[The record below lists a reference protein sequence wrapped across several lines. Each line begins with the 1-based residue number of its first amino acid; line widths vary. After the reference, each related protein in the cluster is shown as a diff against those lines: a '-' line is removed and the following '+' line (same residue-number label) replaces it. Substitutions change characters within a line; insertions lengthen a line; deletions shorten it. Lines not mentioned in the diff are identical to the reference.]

1 MSLVLLLGLSPTLLQ
16 AAALTEQQIQAIM
29 NLVRSF
35 SADEAVVRSV
45 QLSLEGKTPVI
56 APQVHIQTPPKIGCI
71 MLTTNLRYRMEE
83 WTTGGQISLLQDFLK
98 TRGLFKQ
105 KSNGFFGV
113 TTLQAV
119 NKFQESV
126 GLSSTGF
133 VGPLTRG
140 KIKEQTCGGVVVI
153 PMRPP
158 IGKIAVLSPNG
169 GETWQKGTTQTIKW
183 NSNLVSIPEQPIIY
197 DISLVPYCPSGQV
210 CATYAPFAIAQG
222 VSGST
227 YTWNVGS
234 TVGGSA
240 PAGSYTVQICQSGTT
255 TCDSSDSFFTIAAS
269 YTQPSITVLS
279 PNGGESLVHG
289 QTYEFRWTS
298 NGLGRVSIQVSDGK
312 GYSYSVAAGIPA
324 LPGSYSWTVSNRIPP
339 ASTYRA
345 GIGWSAA
352 YYDQSDSDFT
362 IAASY
367 TQPSITVLSPNGG
380 EYFRT
385 GAAMTINWKTA
396 NVPASHTFD
405 VIRLRAYPN
414 GQEYNLVHNIANDGQ
429 EIITIPSSIPIGTYT
444 LEIKSYFN
452 GVLVMDASDSYFKIV
467 SADSTN
473 LPPVVDGVSG
483 PTSLKV
489 GETGTWTIKA
499 RDPENGALSY
509 SVDWGDGVPRVFI
522 TNDTAASPFVQ
533 QPSTFTHSYAT
544 AGRYNVKFTVT
555 DDKGLTAQSSIT
567 VQVSTTA
574 VISNLDLS
582 SHITEQ
588 IDSRLNAADP
598 TTGLSQYLSR
608 SASESPRNPNVWTGK
623 LAPLDF
629 TGVSGWKEY
638 AGNYV
643 PYGATL
649 ITPRHFVAAN
659 HVLLAN
665 GTRVTFFDRNG
676 KPVTRTVLNSRRIS
690 NTDISIGVL
699 DGNVDSIAHY
709 PVVDTATL
717 KRLIDS
723 DGDGRL
729 DGVPIIIFNQLGE
742 TLVRKMTVLDSSS
755 SPILPG
761 AVVHSR
767 YLDGFRAGF
776 SKELIVGDSGH
787 PIFTV
792 INNTPVILAENFGSN
807 LGHAPGSHIDE
818 INSAIIALGDYGF
831 RVTEYSLS
839 SFEPAPSI
847 TVLTP
852 PGSRPWQLGATQNIT
867 WQSTGISK
875 VVISLCTGASTA
887 RRCERLL
894 GITAT
899 GIANTNSYAWYISPD
914 QPNIY
919 DGNWNIRVASADT
932 PSVFD
937 DSNSFALLDPLIVSI
952 SSPAGNIFTAPASF
966 TVRAEAQNT
975 LGSVTKVEFYQNGAK
990 VSEDTTAPYE
1000 YHAQNLVVG
1009 GYSFE
1014 AKAFNSR
1021 GDTARSG
1028 GTDVRVNDT
1037 PQPSITVLSPNGG
1050 EYFRTGAAMTINWKT
1065 ANVPASHTFD
1075 VIRLRAYPNGQE
1087 YNLVHNIANDGQEII
1102 TIPSS
1107 IPIGTYTLE
1116 IKSYFNGVLVMDASD
1131 SYFKIVSADSTN
1143 LPPVVDGVSGPTS
1156 LKVGE
1161 TGTWT
1166 IKARDPE
1173 NGALSYSVD
1182 WGDGVPRVFITNDTA
1197 ASPFVQQPSTFTHS
1211 YATAGRYNVKFTVTD
1226 DKGLTAQSSITVQV
1240 GSTVP
1245 PITVLSPNGG
1255 ETWQK
1260 GTTQTIKW
1268 NSNLV
1273 SIPEQPIIYD
1283 ISLVPYCPS
1292 GQVCATYAPFA
1303 IAQGVS
1309 GSTYNWTVGKTAS
1322 GGDIPAGQYKVTISS
1337 AANGSVTDQSDSAF
1351 TIAGITTQ
1359 STDTSLSPEAVSAL
1373 AEFSQKKNL
1382 NLASI
1387 LAAIAQ
1393 LIEAF
1398 K

>member
-1 MSLVLLLGLSPTLLQ
+1 
-16 AAALTEQQIQAIM
+16 
-29 NLVRSF
+29 
-35 SADEAVVRSV
+35 
-45 QLSLEGKTPVI
+45 
-56 APQVHIQTPPKIGCI
+56 
-71 MLTTNLRYRMEE
+71 
-83 WTTGGQISLLQDFLK
+83 
-98 TRGLFKQ
+98 
-105 KSNGFFGV
+105 
-113 TTLQAV
+113 
-119 NKFQESV
+119 
-126 GLSSTGF
+126 
-133 VGPLTRG
+133 
-140 KIKEQTCGGVVVI
+140 
-153 PMRPP
+153 
-158 IGKIAVLSPNG
+158 
-169 GETWQKGTTQTIKW
+169 
-183 NSNLVSIPEQPIIY
+183 
-197 DISLVPYCPSGQV
+197 
-210 CATYAPFAIAQG
+210 
-222 VSGST
+222 
-227 YTWNVGS
+227 
-234 TVGGSA
+234 
-240 PAGSYTVQICQSGTT
+240 
-255 TCDSSDSFFTIAAS
+255 
-269 YTQPSITVLS
+269 
-279 PNGGESLVHG
+279 
-289 QTYEFRWTS
+289 
-298 NGLGRVSIQVSDGK
+298 
-312 GYSYSVAAGIPA
+312 
-324 LPGSYSWTVSNRIPP
+324 
-339 ASTYRA
+339 
-345 GIGWSAA
+345 
-352 YYDQSDSDFT
+352 
-362 IAASY
+362 
-367 TQPSITVLSPNGG
+367 
-380 EYFRT
+380 
-385 GAAMTINWKTA
+385 
-396 NVPASHTFD
+396 
-405 VIRLRAYPN
+405 
-414 GQEYNLVHNIANDGQ
+414 
-429 EIITIPSSIPIGTYT
+429 
-444 LEIKSYFN
+444 
-452 GVLVMDASDSYFKIV
+452 
-467 SADSTN
+467 
-473 LPPVVDGVSG
+473 
-483 PTSLKV
+483 
-489 GETGTWTIKA
+489 
-499 RDPENGALSY
+499 
-509 SVDWGDGVPRVFI
+509 
-522 TNDTAASPFVQ
+522 
-533 QPSTFTHSYAT
+533 
-544 AGRYNVKFTVT
+544 
-555 DDKGLTAQSSIT
+555 
-567 VQVSTTA
+567 
-574 VISNLDLS
+574 
-582 SHITEQ
+582 
-588 IDSRLNAADP
+588 
-598 TTGLSQYLSR
+598 
-608 SASESPRNPNVWTGK
+608 
-623 LAPLDF
+623 LDF

-792 INNTPVILAENFGSN
+792 INNTPVILAENYGTN

-1309 GSTYNWTVGKTAS
+1309 GSTYTWNVGSTVGGSAPAGSYTVQICQSGTTTCDSSDSFFTSAASYTQPSITVLSPNGGESLVHGQTYEFRWTSNGLGRVSIQVSDGKGYSYSVAAGIPALPGSYSWTVSNRIPPASTYRAGIGWSAAYYDQSDSDFTIAASYTQPSITVLSPNGGEYFRTGAAMTINWKTANVPASHTFDVIRLRAYPNGQEYNLVHNIANDGQEIITIPSSIPIGTYTLEIKSYFNGVLVMDASDSYFKIVSADSTNLPPVVDGVSGPTSLKVGETGTWTIKARDPENGALSYSVDWGDGVPRVFITNDTAASPFVQQPSTFTHSYATAGRYNVKFTVTDDKGLTAQSSITVQVGSTVPPITVLSPNGGETWQKGTTQTIKWNSNLVSIPEQPIIYDISLVPYCPSGQVCATYAPFAIAQGVSGSTYNWTVGKTAS

>member
-1 MSLVLLLGLSPTLLQ
+1 MQRKLIGFSLSLVLLLGLSPTLLQ

-105 KSNGFFGV
+105 KSNGFFCV

-312 GYSYSVAAGIPA
+312 GYSYSVAAGILA

-345 GIGWSAA
+345 WIGWSAA

-555 DDKGLTAQSSIT
+555 DDKGLTAQSSI
-567 VQVSTTA
+567 S
-574 VISNLDLS
+574 
-582 SHITEQ
+582 
-588 IDSRLNAADP
+588 
-598 TTGLSQYLSR
+598 
-608 SASESPRNPNVWTGK
+608 
-623 LAPLDF
+623 
-629 TGVSGWKEY
+629 
-638 AGNYV
+638 
-643 PYGATL
+643 
-649 ITPRHFVAAN
+649 
-659 HVLLAN
+659 
-665 GTRVTFFDRNG
+665 
-676 KPVTRTVLNSRRIS
+676 
-690 NTDISIGVL
+690 
-699 DGNVDSIAHY
+699 
-709 PVVDTATL
+709 
-717 KRLIDS
+717 
-723 DGDGRL
+723 
-729 DGVPIIIFNQLGE
+729 
-742 TLVRKMTVLDSSS
+742 
-755 SPILPG
+755 
-761 AVVHSR
+761 
-767 YLDGFRAGF
+767 
-776 SKELIVGDSGH
+776 
-787 PIFTV
+787 
-792 INNTPVILAENFGSN
+792 
-807 LGHAPGSHIDE
+807 
-818 INSAIIALGDYGF
+818 
-831 RVTEYSLS
+831 
-839 SFEPAPSI
+839 
-847 TVLTP
+847 
-852 PGSRPWQLGATQNIT
+852 
-867 WQSTGISK
+867 
-875 VVISLCTGASTA
+875 
-887 RRCERLL
+887 
-894 GITAT
+894 
-899 GIANTNSYAWYISPD
+899 
-914 QPNIY
+914 
-919 DGNWNIRVASADT
+919 
-932 PSVFD
+932 
-937 DSNSFALLDPLIVSI
+937 
-952 SSPAGNIFTAPASF
+952 
-966 TVRAEAQNT
+966 
-975 LGSVTKVEFYQNGAK
+975 
-990 VSEDTTAPYE
+990 
-1000 YHAQNLVVG
+1000 
-1009 GYSFE
+1009 
-1014 AKAFNSR
+1014 
-1021 GDTARSG
+1021 
-1028 GTDVRVNDT
+1028 
-1037 PQPSITVLSPNGG
+1037 
-1050 EYFRTGAAMTINWKT
+1050 
-1065 ANVPASHTFD
+1065 
-1075 VIRLRAYPNGQE
+1075 
-1087 YNLVHNIANDGQEII
+1087 
-1102 TIPSS
+1102 
-1107 IPIGTYTLE
+1107 
-1116 IKSYFNGVLVMDASD
+1116 
-1131 SYFKIVSADSTN
+1131 
-1143 LPPVVDGVSGPTS
+1143 
-1156 LKVGE
+1156 
-1161 TGTWT
+1161 
-1166 IKARDPE
+1166 
-1173 NGALSYSVD
+1173 
-1182 WGDGVPRVFITNDTA
+1182 
-1197 ASPFVQQPSTFTHS
+1197 
-1211 YATAGRYNVKFTVTD
+1211 
-1226 DKGLTAQSSITVQV
+1226 VQV

-1245 PITVLSPNGG
+1245 PSSRLYMTSHWFPIVLPAKYAQRMRLSQSP
-1255 ETWQK
+1255 K
-1260 GTTQTIKW
+1260 AC
-1268 NSNLV
+1268 
-1273 SIPEQPIIYD
+1273 PAQPITGLSARPQAAAIY
-1283 ISLVPYCPS
+1283 PP
-1292 GQVCATYAPFA
+1292 
-1303 IAQGVS
+1303 
-1309 GSTYNWTVGKTAS
+1309 GSTKLPFRRPQTEVLRTKA
-1322 GGDIPAGQYKVTISS
+1322 IPR
-1337 AANGSVTDQSDSAF
+1337 
-1351 TIAGITTQ
+1351 
-1359 STDTSLSPEAVSAL
+1359 SLSPE
-1373 AEFSQKKNL
+1373 
-1382 NLASI
+1382 
-1387 LAAIAQ
+1387 
-1393 LIEAF
+1393 
-1398 K
+1398 

>member
-269 YTQPSITVLS
+269 YT
-279 PNGGESLVHG
+279 
-289 QTYEFRWTS
+289 
-298 NGLGRVSIQVSDGK
+298 
-312 GYSYSVAAGIPA
+312 
-324 LPGSYSWTVSNRIPP
+324 
-339 ASTYRA
+339 
-345 GIGWSAA
+345 
-352 YYDQSDSDFT
+352 
-362 IAASY
+362 
-367 TQPSITVLSPNGG
+367 
-380 EYFRT
+380 
-385 GAAMTINWKTA
+385 
-396 NVPASHTFD
+396 
-405 VIRLRAYPN
+405 
-414 GQEYNLVHNIANDGQ
+414 
-429 EIITIPSSIPIGTYT
+429 
-444 LEIKSYFN
+444 
-452 GVLVMDASDSYFKIV
+452 
-467 SADSTN
+467 
-473 LPPVVDGVSG
+473 
-483 PTSLKV
+483 
-489 GETGTWTIKA
+489 
-499 RDPENGALSY
+499 
-509 SVDWGDGVPRVFI
+509 
-522 TNDTAASPFVQ
+522 
-533 QPSTFTHSYAT
+533 
-544 AGRYNVKFTVT
+544 
-555 DDKGLTAQSSIT
+555 
-567 VQVSTTA
+567 
-574 VISNLDLS
+574 
-582 SHITEQ
+582 
-588 IDSRLNAADP
+588 
-598 TTGLSQYLSR
+598 
-608 SASESPRNPNVWTGK
+608 
-623 LAPLDF
+623 
-629 TGVSGWKEY
+629 
-638 AGNYV
+638 
-643 PYGATL
+643 
-649 ITPRHFVAAN
+649 
-659 HVLLAN
+659 
-665 GTRVTFFDRNG
+665 
-676 KPVTRTVLNSRRIS
+676 
-690 NTDISIGVL
+690 
-699 DGNVDSIAHY
+699 
-709 PVVDTATL
+709 
-717 KRLIDS
+717 
-723 DGDGRL
+723 
-729 DGVPIIIFNQLGE
+729 
-742 TLVRKMTVLDSSS
+742 
-755 SPILPG
+755 
-761 AVVHSR
+761 
-767 YLDGFRAGF
+767 
-776 SKELIVGDSGH
+776 
-787 PIFTV
+787 
-792 INNTPVILAENFGSN
+792 
-807 LGHAPGSHIDE
+807 
-818 INSAIIALGDYGF
+818 
-831 RVTEYSLS
+831 
-839 SFEPAPSI
+839 
-847 TVLTP
+847 
-852 PGSRPWQLGATQNIT
+852 
-867 WQSTGISK
+867 
-875 VVISLCTGASTA
+875 
-887 RRCERLL
+887 
-894 GITAT
+894 
-899 GIANTNSYAWYISPD
+899 
-914 QPNIY
+914 
-919 DGNWNIRVASADT
+919 
-932 PSVFD
+932 
-937 DSNSFALLDPLIVSI
+937 
-952 SSPAGNIFTAPASF
+952 
-966 TVRAEAQNT
+966 
-975 LGSVTKVEFYQNGAK
+975 
-990 VSEDTTAPYE
+990 
-1000 YHAQNLVVG
+1000 
-1009 GYSFE
+1009 
-1014 AKAFNSR
+1014 
-1021 GDTARSG
+1021 
-1028 GTDVRVNDT
+1028 
-1037 PQPSITVLSPNGG
+1037 QPSITVLSPNGG

>member
-1 MSLVLLLGLSPTLLQ
+1 MKAKVIIFLTIIISLISGIFYFYFETYYGQTNRKSEIIFEVEEGEGVALIADNLKKENLIAGKTFFFFYLKTKGISGKIIPGQYRLSGQMAIPEIAARLTQKETTVPKEIILTFPEGWTLEKITQRIQKSDLQNTADFSILAKNPAFFKEKYHYAFLSGLPQGAT
-16 AAALTEQQIQAIM
+16 
-29 NLVRSF
+29 
-35 SADEAVVRSV
+35 
-45 QLSLEGKTPVI
+45 LEGFLFPDTYFF
-56 APQVHIQTPPKIGCI
+56 APESTAEEIIKKMSKKI
-71 MLTTNLRYRMEE
+71 L
-83 WTTGGQISLLQDFLK
+83 FL
-98 TRGLFKQ
+98 
-105 KSNGFFGV
+105 S
-113 TTLQAV
+113 
-119 NKFQESV
+119 
-126 GLSSTGF
+126 
-133 VGPLTRG
+133 
-140 KIKEQTCGGVVVI
+140 
-153 PMRPP
+153 
-158 IGKIAVLSPNG
+158 AVL
-169 GETWQKGTTQTIKW
+169 
-183 NSNLVSIPEQPIIY
+183 II
-197 DISLVPYCPSGQV
+197 
-210 CATYAPFAIAQG
+210 
-222 VSGST
+222 
-227 YTWNVGS
+227 
-234 TVGGSA
+234 GGS
-240 PAGSYTVQICQSGTT
+240 
-255 TCDSSDSFFTIAAS
+255 FFIEARFSLAEEALAAD
-269 YTQPSITVLS
+269 LA
-279 PNGGESLVHG
+279 
-289 QTYEFRWTS
+289 TS
-298 NGLGRVSIQVSDGK
+298 
-312 GYSYSVAAGIPA
+312 
-324 LPGSYSWTVSNRIPP
+324 
-339 ASTYRA
+339 
-345 GIGWSAA
+345 
-352 YYDQSDSDFT
+352 
-362 IAASY
+362 
-367 TQPSITVLSPNGG
+367 
-380 EYFRT
+380 
-385 GAAMTINWKTA
+385 TA
-396 NVPASHTFD
+396 
-405 VIRLRAYPN
+405 
-414 GQEYNLVHNIANDGQ
+414 
-429 EIITIPSSIPIGTYT
+429 
-444 LEIKSYFN
+444 
-452 GVLVMDASDSYFKIV
+452 
-467 SADSTN
+467 
-473 LPPVVDGVSG
+473 
-483 PTSLKV
+483 
-489 GETGTWTIKA
+489 
-499 RDPENGALSY
+499 
-509 SVDWGDGVPRVFI
+509 
-522 TNDTAASPFVQ
+522 
-533 QPSTFTHSYAT
+533 
-544 AGRYNVKFTVT
+544 
-555 DDKGLTAQSSIT
+555 
-567 VQVSTTA
+567 QVSTTA
-574 VISNLDLS
+574 VISNDLN

-1050 EYFRTGAAMTINWKT
+1050 ESLVHGQTYEFRWTSNGLGRVSIQVSDGKGYSYSVAAGIPALPGSYSWTVSNRIPPASTYRAGIGWSAAYYDQSDSDFTIAASYTQPSITVLSPNGGEYFRTGAAMTINWKT